1 MTKFAKL
8 YKTICPRRRRRPTNV
23 SKSGVKP
30 ATSGG
35 IYPMI
40 LIILKENIM
49 NIWGPKHVRAAAQSS
64 EPRCADTLDPKNVF
78 LSKIESPKPSSK

>member
-8 YKTICPRRRRRPTNV
+8 YKTICPSRRRRPTNV

-35 IYPMI
+35 IYPMT

-49 NIWGPKHVRAAAQSS
+49 NIWGPKHARAAAQLS
-64 EPRCADTLDPKNVF
+64 EPRCADTTDPKNVV
-78 LSKIESPKPSSK
+78 LLEIESPKPSSK

>member
-8 YKTICPRRRRRPTNV
+8 YKTICLKRRRRPTNV

-35 IYPMI
+35 IYRMI
-40 LIILKENIM
+40 LIILEESIM
-49 NIWGPKHVRAAAQSS
+49 NIWDPKHARAAAQLS
-64 EPRCADTLDPKNVF
+64 EPRCADTTDPKNVV
-78 LSKIESPKPSSK
+78 LSEIESPKPSSK

>member
-35 IYPMI
+35 IYRMI
-40 LIILKENIM
+40 LIILEESIM
-49 NIWGPKHVRAAAQSS
+49 NIWDPKHARAAAQLS
-64 EPRCADTLDPKNVF
+64 EPRCADTTDPKNVV
-78 LSKIESPKPSSK
+78 LSEIESPKPSSK